1 MPHILIID
9 DDESMRRS
17 LAHTLEKLG
26 YQVSSSPDG
35 KAGVARAAESK
46 PDLVITDLI
55 MPEKEGLETIM
66 ELRALHPQIKIIAMS
81 GGGRLSNEDYLHLAK
96 RFGAKVTLAKPFTRE
111 ELKAALAEAFA
122 G

>member
-1 MPHILIID
+1 MARILIID
-9 DDESMRRS
+9 DDEGMRGS

-26 YQVSSSPDG
+26 HEVSAAADG
-35 KAGVARAAESK
+35 KAGVARAIESE

-66 ELRALHPQIKIIAMS
+66 DLRALHPRIRIIAMS

-96 RFGAKVTLAKPFTRE
+96 RFGAKISLAKPFTRE
-111 ELKAALAEAFA
+111 ELKAALAEAL
-122 G
+122 GT

>member
-1 MPHILIID
+1 MPHILVID

-17 LAHTLEKLG
+17 LVHTLEKLG
-26 YQVSSSPDG
+26 HQVSSAPDG
-35 KAGVARAAESK
+35 KAGVAQAAASP

-66 ELRALHPQIKIIAMS
+66 ELRAQHPKIRIIAMS

-96 RFGAKVTLAKPFTRE
+96 RFGARVSLAKPFTRE
-111 ELKAALAEAFA
+111 ELKSALAEAFA

>member
-9 DDESMRRS
+9 DDEAMRRS
-17 LAHTLEKLG
+17 LAQTLERLG
-26 YQVSSSPDG
+26 HQVSASADG
-35 KAGVARAAESK
+35 RAGVERAAANP

-66 ELRALHPQIKIIAMS
+66 ELRQHHPRIKIIAMS

-96 RFGAKVTLAKPFTRE
+96 RFGATVALAKPFTRE
-111 ELKAALAEAFA
+111 ELKAALAEALGA
-122 G
+122 

>member
-9 DDESMRRS
+9 DDASMRGS
-17 LAHTLEKLG
+17 LAQTLERLG
-26 YQVSSSPDG
+26 YRVSVAADG
-35 KAGVARAAESK
+35 KAGVARAAESP

-66 ELRALHPQIKIIAMS
+66 ELRQSHPRIKIIAMS

-96 RFGAKVTLAKPFTRE
+96 RFGAAVTLAKPFARE
-111 ELKAALAEAFA
+111 ELKAALAQAFA
-122 G
+122 S